1 MTLATTSTA
10 ISSPVLSPAPGA
22 PMECRFETKF
32 LLLPD
37 RVSDVVGWA
46 DSRLQR
52 DPHGG
57 TDGGYHVSSLYF
69 DSPDLEIYR
78 IAQAGAVDKY
88 RVRRYGSEDVLHLEC
103 KSKRQDRTVKW
114 RATIPAAELPR
125 VEQARGSECWVG
137 EWYAEALR
145 ARSLR
150 PVCHVSYS
158 RRAWSGCVE
167 GEHVR
172 VTLDQD
178 LRCQPAAGLTARLPG
193 PGIPL
198 LEGCVLEVKFA
209 RSLPDA
215 VSRWTTELGLEP
227 QRLSKY
233 RRAVEVCGLA
243 PE

>member
-1 MTLATTSTA
+1 
-10 ISSPVLSPAPGA
+10 
-22 PMECRFETKF
+22 MECRFETKF
-32 LLLPD
+32 LLAAD
-37 RVSDVVGWA
+37 SVRNVVGWV
-46 DSRLQR
+46 DSRLET

-57 TDGGYHVSSLYF
+57 ADGGYQVSSLYF
-69 DSPDLEIYR
+69 DSPDFEIFR
-78 IAQAGAVDKY
+78 MAQAGAVDKY

-103 KSKRQDRTVKW
+103 KSKRQDRTMKW
-114 RATIPAAELPR
+114 RVTIPAAELPR
-125 VEQARGSECWVG
+125 VEQACGPESWAG
-137 EWYAEALR
+137 DWYAEALR

-178 LRCQPAAGLTARLPG
+178 LRCQRAEGLRSCLAG
-193 PGIPL
+193 PGVPL
-198 LEGCVLEVKFA
+198 LEGCVLEVKFT

-215 VSRWTTELGLEP
+215 ISTWTTALGVEP

>member
-1 MTLATTSTA
+1 MTLAKTSPET
-10 ISSPVLSPAPGA
+10 SSPAASSAPGT
-22 PMECRFETKF
+22 PMECRYETKF

-37 RVSDVVGWA
+37 RVSDVVGWG
-46 DSRLQR
+46 DSRLER

-57 TDGGYHVSSLYF
+57 ADGDYQVSSLYF

-78 IAQAGAVDKY
+78 MTQAGAVDKY

-103 KSKRQDRTVKW
+103 KSKRQDRTMKW
-114 RATIPAAELPR
+114 RTTIPAAELPR
-125 VEQARGSECWVG
+125 VEHARGTECWAG
-137 EWYAEALR
+137 DWYADALR

-150 PVCHVSYS
+150 PVCHVAYS

-167 GEHVR
+167 GEYVR
-172 VTLDQD
+172 VTLDQA
-178 LRCQPAAGLTARLPG
+178 LRCQRAEGLTAQLPG

-215 VSRWTTELGLEP
+215 ISRWTTALGLEP

-243 PE
+243 TE